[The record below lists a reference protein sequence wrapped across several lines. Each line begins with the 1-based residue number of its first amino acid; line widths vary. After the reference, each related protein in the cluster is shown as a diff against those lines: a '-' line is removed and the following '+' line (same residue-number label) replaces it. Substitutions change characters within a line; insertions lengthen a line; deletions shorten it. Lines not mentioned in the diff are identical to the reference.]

1 VSGLKISLI
10 TPSFNQGRFIARTI
24 DSVLTQRGDFELE
37 YRVIDGGSTD
47 GTRAILESYGSRLAW
62 VSEPDRGQVDAI
74 NKGLGSA
81 TGEVVGWLNS
91 DDLLLPGALARVAQA
106 FRDQPLTEW
115 VHGRCLIVDEEGA
128 PVRSLIGHYKHYRAR
143 RHSFHNLLTEN
154 YISQMTTFWR
164 RSVHGEIGYLDPSL
178 DLAFDY
184 DLFLRLA
191 RRGAPVYLEE
201 PLACFRWYRSSKSGA
216 NFGRQLE
223 QAAAIAARYGGGTGW
238 TAARTAAKR
247 LAIRS
252 IYRLIDLATG
262 RG

>member
-1 VSGLKISLI
+1 
-10 TPSFNQGRFIARTI
+10 
-24 DSVLTQRGDFELE
+24 
-37 YRVIDGGSTD
+37 
-47 GTRAILESYGSRLAW
+47 
-62 VSEPDRGQVDAI
+62 
-74 NKGLGSA
+74 
-81 TGEVVGWLNS
+81 
-91 DDLLLPGALARVAQA
+91 
-106 FRDQPLTEW
+106 
-115 VHGRCLIVDEEGA
+115 
-128 PVRSLIGHYKHYRAR
+128 
-143 RHSFHNLLTEN
+143 
-154 YISQMTTFWR
+154 MTTFWR

-191 RRGAPVYLEE
+191 RRGPPAYLDE